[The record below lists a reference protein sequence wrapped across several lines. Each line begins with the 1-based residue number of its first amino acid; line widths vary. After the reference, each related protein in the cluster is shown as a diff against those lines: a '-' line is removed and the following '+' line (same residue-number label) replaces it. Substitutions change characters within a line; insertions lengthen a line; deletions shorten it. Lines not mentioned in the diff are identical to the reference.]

1 MSIGNAVETR
11 GSATGL
17 CILLVGLLAATGLS
31 LTAHKTF
38 CSPELV
44 LTRDSALSPKPESSV
59 RSELARLQTDFGLTL
74 ALYENGLDILS
85 FEGRSLDHRRSL
97 PGAEGIG
104 ALSRDGTELALQIT
118 QGVPFLRI
126 VRPDGSDVLDFDE
139 IGLPLEMCWSYDK
152 SKLALVVQKTRP
164 DTSLII
170 LDLRSKSIKEID
182 RRAHVQSQCW
192 SPDDKRIAFDADN
205 TVRIHEIG
213 KDQSNT
219 RVIAKGKRATWSS
232 DGQWVAFLDEGAYY
246 AIRPTESKGKVLFQE
261 KNGVSGLW
269 WSPDSRI
276 VAYVSRPRIFEG
288 GFLPWGAENYRLRVR
303 RLEDNSE
310 DWVADGVPGG
320 ASFQW
325 VINKERLR
333 NTESA
338 PSPK

>member
-1 MSIGNAVETR
+1 M
-11 GSATGL
+11 
-17 CILLVGLLAATGLS
+17 
-31 LTAHKTF
+31 
-38 CSPELV
+38 
-44 LTRDSALSPKPESSV
+44 

-74 ALYENGLDILS
+74 ASYESGLEILS
-85 FEGRSLDHRRSL
+85 FKGRSLDRQRSL

-104 ALSRDGTELALQIT
+104 ALPRDGTELALQIT
-118 QGVPFLRI
+118 QGIPFLRI
-126 VRPDGSDVLDFDE
+126 VRLDGSDGRDFDE

-164 DTSLII
+164 DSSLII

-192 SPDDKRIAFDADN
+192 SPDDKRIAYDADN
-205 TVRIHEIG
+205 TVRIYEIG

-232 DGQWVAFLDEGAYY
+232 DGQWIAFLDEGTYY
-246 AIRPTESKGKVLFQE
+246 AIRPTESQGRVLFQE

-276 VAYVSRPRIFEG
+276 VAYVSRPRIIEG
-288 GFLPWGAENYRLRVR
+288 GFLPWEAENYRLRVR
-303 RLEDNSE
+303 RLEDSSE
-310 DWVADGVPGG
+310 DWVADGISGG
-320 ASFQW
+320 SSFQW
-325 VINKERLR
+325 VANKDLLK
-333 NTESA
+333 NTESV